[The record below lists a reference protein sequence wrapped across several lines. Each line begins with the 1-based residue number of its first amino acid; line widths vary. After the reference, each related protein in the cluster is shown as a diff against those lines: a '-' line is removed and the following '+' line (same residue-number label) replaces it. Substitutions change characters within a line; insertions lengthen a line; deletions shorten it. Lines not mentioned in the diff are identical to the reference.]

1 MYRLFFCKNQQEID
15 PLSECT
21 LKALESNANPLYF
34 AAKST
39 ESCHQEIWGPLG
51 YLGRAVFFPHDK
63 TNGWNALLNFRLK
76 FRSVFQAKIVMI
88 IHNVWLMWPSI
99 TTSIKDI
106 PSVKASLPFPDP
118 DYVRSIFLAPSP
130 EYISWYC
137 DRQMCSH
144 VNPRK
149 IRKTG
154 KIVLQENKH
163 KVHSTR
169 DTHNICVSRENPCT
183 WQIPRETLWKLYWRT
198 LPPLTL
204 RTDTVPEID
213 GRKLR

>member
-1 MYRLFFCKNQQEID
+1 MLFYQKVSQLSCLRLCFGPLKMYRLFFCKNQQEID

-21 LKALESNANPLYF
+21 LKALDSNANPLYF

-106 PSVKASLPFPDP
+106 PSVKASLPSPDP
-118 DYVRSIFLAPSP
+118 DHVHSIFFGSLTRVHLL
-130 EYISWYC
+130 ILWQT
-137 DRQMCSH
+137 D
-144 VNPRK
+144 
-149 IRKTG
+149 
-154 KIVLQENKH
+154 VLTCEPKKDQENRQNRFARKQTQ
-163 KVHSTR
+163 STF
-169 DTHNICVSRENPCT
+169 N
-183 WQIPRETLWKLYWRT
+183 
-198 LPPLTL
+198 
-204 RTDTVPEID
+204 
-213 GRKLR
+213 